1 MADAATIAGG
11 SWTAFQ
17 QLGIQA
23 LAVLMAIVYSAFGT
37 LVILVVLN
45 KFMKIRSNGEAEM
58 KGLDNYYHGE
68 RGYGM
73 VNPS

>member
-1 MADAATIAGG
+1 T
-11 SWTAFQ
+11 WTAFQ

-23 LAVLMAIVYSAFGT
+23 LAVLMAIAYSALGT
-37 LVILVVLN
+37 LIILVVLN
-45 KFMKIRSNGEAEM
+45 KFMKIRSNSEAEM

-73 VNPS
+73 INPS